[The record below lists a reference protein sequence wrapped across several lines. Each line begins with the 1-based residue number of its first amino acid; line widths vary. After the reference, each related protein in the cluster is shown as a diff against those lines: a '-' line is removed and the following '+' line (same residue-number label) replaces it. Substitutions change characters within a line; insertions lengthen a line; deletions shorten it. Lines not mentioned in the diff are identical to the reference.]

1 MGRLATTRGRG
12 RVSSHAGPALALL
25 LAWVAAFAPQ
35 PAAAASPQGRSWA
48 SIARLP
54 DWSGLWNAELRAN
67 VSMSEGAAKPPLLPE
82 AQAKYE
88 IWQAER
94 KRGEH
99 LQRRTAN
106 CLPPGMPQIMMQPY
120 PIEFLFNPGKV
131 VVAIETY
138 SQSRHIFTDGRPHP
152 ADPDLTFQ
160 GDSIGRWEGG
170 TLVVDTV
177 GFSPLTEI
185 ALGVPHSDQ
194 LRITERISLTDPDHL
209 RIEETITD
217 PKVLARPWTLVWPYR
232 RTKDDIREF
241 VCEQNNHDYA
251 DPNGQSGQRLDE

>member
-1 MGRLATTRGRG
+1 MGR
-12 RVSSHAGPALALL
+12 RVSRLGTASGLALLAALL
-25 LAWVAAFAPQ
+25 LAPVGHAAPRPAP
-35 PAAAASPQGRSWA
+35 SPQGRTWA
-48 SIARLP
+48 SVARLP
-54 DWSGLWNAELRAN
+54 DWSGLWNADLRAN
-67 VSMSEGAAKPPLLPE
+67 PSLSEGAAKPPLLPE
-82 AQAKYE
+82 AQARYDA
-88 IWQAER
+88 WLADR
-94 KRGEH
+94 ARGLH
-99 LQRRTAN
+99 QQRRTAN

-120 PIEFLFNPGKV
+120 PIEFLFNPGLV

-152 ADPDLTFQ
+152 ADPDPSFQ
-160 GDSIGRWEGG
+160 GDSIGHWEGG

-185 ALGVPHSDQ
+185 SLGVPHSDQ
-194 LRITERISLTDPDHL
+194 MRIVERISLTDPDHL

-232 RTKDDIREF
+232 RSKDDIREF

-251 DPNGQSGQRLDE
+251 DPEGRSGQRLDE

>member
-1 MGRLATTRGRG
+1 
-12 RVSSHAGPALALL
+12 
-25 LAWVAAFAPQ
+25 
-35 PAAAASPQGRSWA
+35 
-48 SIARLP
+48 
-54 DWSGLWNAELRAN
+54 
-67 VSMSEGAAKPPLLPE
+67 
-82 AQAKYE
+82 
-88 IWQAER
+88 
-94 KRGEH
+94 
-99 LQRRTAN
+99 
-106 CLPPGMPQIMMQPY
+106 MPQIMMQPY

-194 LRITERISLTDPDHL
+194 LRISERISLTDPDHL